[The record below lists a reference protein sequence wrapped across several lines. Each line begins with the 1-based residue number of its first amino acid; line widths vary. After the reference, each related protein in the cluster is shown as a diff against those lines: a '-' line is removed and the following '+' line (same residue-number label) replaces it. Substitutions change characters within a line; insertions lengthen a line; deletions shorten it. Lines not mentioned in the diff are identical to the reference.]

1 MSIIDAI
8 GTPTAH
14 GGAAWRRK
22 DGTRPTPNVRRFEA
36 STPGHQHRGGAAS
49 AKTNPTRKHGSTL
62 LTEECRAMGD
72 DYAGIV
78 TFDAASAR
86 RMMRAGMV
94 ELDMRGVVPDG
105 VRVWVRGTDNAPRN
119 RR

>member
-1 MSIIDAI
+1 MSAAIDTI
-8 GTPTAH
+8 GTALSL
-14 GGAAWRRK
+14 GGREWRRK
-22 DGTRPTPNVRRFEA
+22 DGTRPSPNVRRFEA

-49 AKTNPTRKHGSTL
+49 AQTNPARKNGSIL

-86 RMMRAGMV
+86 RMMRAGMR

-105 VRVWVRGTDNAPRN
+105 VRVWVRK
-119 RR
+119 